1 MNSSLW
7 QLCIQQNVRSWV
19 NEAAYWSDSIVCC
32 GIIEQFSDL
41 AVYGN
46 VIMLESMESVIEG
59 VHSSDC
65 FILKISY
72 LRFDSRNE
80 NYKVLCRY
88 VRIIALTKRLF
99 TLLSSTLPLAS
110 TSKNLFKLCS
120 RNIQLLFFARSW
132 ILVKFDT
139 NRASNYTWPC
149 IQQSFFTSLS

>member
-65 FILKISY
+65 FILKIFNVMDMLAFFLSLIWSSY

-120 RNIQLLFFARSW
+120 RNIQLLFLCQKLNFGKVW
-132 ILVKFDT
+132 YK
-139 NRASNYTWPC
+139 
-149 IQQSFFTSLS
+149 